1 MLPLIKIVEA
11 KLSHSEADGAQWRAG
26 GGGGGRGGERR
37 RKKRRDQKGCQK
49 LGKSIGNLVISGR

>member
-26 GGGGGRGGERR
+26 GGGGGGGGGAGGREEER
-37 RKKRRDQKGCQK
+37 KGGIRRDVR
-49 LGKSIGNLVISGR
+49 NLVNRLVI